1 MMDYRTWGET
11 QNCKGCRNWS
21 EMLARADGGGPV
33 QAICLSSESPN
44 NGKWLTGSQTCVN
57 WQSGELGAVDDP
69 SGNPYEMEIE
79 Q

>member
-1 MMDYRTWGET
+1 MSDYRTWGET

-21 EMLARADGGGPV
+21 EMLARAEGGGPV
-33 QAICLSSESPN
+33 QAICLSAESPN
-44 NGKWLTGSQTCVN
+44 KGKWLTGSQTCGN